1 MALGGRATRPK
12 KLNAKQNVQ
21 IFREEQVTRDLID
34 YDAAR
39 LTIETGV
46 EKNEESVSLASPK
59 HNRPAQASLLASS
72 TNYPFLHL
80 PRQHSPEFGLT
91 TTTGISSP
99 ASDKGVGNGKG
110 GCKDQ
115 GCLHP
120 HPTHH
125 R

>member
-21 IFREEQVTRDLID
+21 IFREEQVARDLID

-46 EKNEESVSLASPK
+46 EKNEESVSVQPQSIVFAL
-59 HNRPAQASLLASS
+59 NRPARRHSWRRQQTTPSFTYLA
-72 TNYPFLHL
+72 
-80 PRQHSPEFGLT
+80 RQHSLSLADHNDRNT
-91 TTTGISSP
+91 ISS
-99 ASDKGVGNGKG
+99 K
-110 GCKDQ
+110 
-115 GCLHP
+115 
-120 HPTHH
+120 